1 MIKNYI
7 KITLRNM
14 WKYKTFT
21 FINVVGMAV
30 AFGSVLLLALTA
42 FYELSYDDFH
52 TNKNNIYEVYLEE
65 HHANDVEADAAMPVP
80 ITPALKAE
88 FPDVV
93 HASRYGDFGG
103 SVLRY
108 GNKEFNYD
116 VRCVDQD
123 FFKMFT
129 FPIIKGN
136 NLNPLGDKNDVVITE
151 KTAKSIFGD
160 VNPVGKL
167 IELKINN
174 QWKSLNISAVAAD
187 APQNSSL
194 DFNLLCRF
202 EQHPDY
208 EVAKTLW
215 EQRFHNVFVQLHAN
229 ENQASFE
236 QKLKSFVHKYYDG
249 NIKQLRHDGAQPDK
263 EGEVLRL
270 RLIPMDDVHFSP
282 IASQNRAVSK
292 FYPYLVL
299 LISVFILF
307 IACTNFINLS
317 LGRAFTRAKE
327 IGVRKVIGATKQQL
341 ITQFCSESFVI
352 CGLSLI
358 IGAIAA
364 YSLIPQYK
372 LLFNQQLSLNVLSSP
387 LVILY
392 FVGGFV
398 LISLIAGGYPA
409 WLMAIQNTSQAVKG
423 KVVAGKANGLRNSLM
438 VVQFALSA
446 LLIIC
451 TVITWQ
457 QLNFMRNRPLGY
469 DKAQVV
475 SVPIGS
481 NIDPERALQLMRTRL
496 TTYPDIVSVTGTDMN
511 LGTGLDNSAS
521 TSIMTFSYKGKNVKT
536 NWLRVDYD
544 YVKTLGLQ
552 VVNGRDFSRAYGA
565 DTAVVLINQKMA
577 EQLNEKNPIGAVLPT
592 DGAKLQVAGVV
603 KDFNFKSLHQQIA
616 PLTMVI
622 RPSWPVNYI
631 LVKVKPANLPASMAL
646 INKVWKDVNPRSQ
659 AESSFLDENVDRQYK
674 KETRL
679 SKIFIT
685 GAVMAI
691 AISCMGLFAIVILI
705 ITQRTKEIGI
715 RKVLGAS
722 VNSIVYLV
730 AQDFL
735 KLVLIAVCIASP
747 IAWYAMSKWLQ
758 DFAYRINIEWW
769 VFVMAGVIAVI
780 IAFITISFQSIKAAI
795 ANPVKSLRSE

>member
-14 WKYKTFT
+14 WKYKTFS

-30 AFGSVLLLALTA
+30 AFGAVLLLALTA
-42 FYELSYDDFH
+42 FYELSFEDFH
-52 TNKNNIYEVYLEE
+52 KNKNDIYQVYLEE
-65 HHANDVEADAAMPVP
+65 HHSNNVENGAAQPEP
-80 ITPALKAE
+80 LAPTLKADL
-88 FPDVV
+88 PDV
-93 HASRYGDFGG
+93 SYITRYGDFGG

-108 GNKEFNYD
+108 GSKEFNYD

-129 FPIIKGN
+129 FPIISGN
-136 NLNPLGDKNDVVITE
+136 NLHPLADKNDIVIAE
-151 KTAKSIFGD
+151 KIAKNIFGD

-167 IELKINN
+167 VQIKINN
-174 QWKSLNISAVAAD
+174 EWKGFNVSAVAAD
-187 APQNSSL
+187 PPQNSTL
-194 DFNLLCRF
+194 NFDMLCRF
-202 EQHPDY
+202 EQHPAY
-208 EVAKTLW
+208 EQSKGQW
-215 EQRFHNVFVQLHAN
+215 ENRFHNVFVQLPAN
-229 ENQASFE
+229 TKQAVFE
-236 QKLKSFVHKYYDG
+236 QKLKTFVHKHYDG
-249 NIKQLRHDGAQPDK
+249 DIKQLRHDGAQPDN

-270 RLIPMDDVHFSP
+270 RLIPLTDVHFSA
-282 IASQNRAVSK
+282 IASQGRAVSK

-327 IGVRKVIGATKQQL
+327 IGVREVIGATRQQL
-341 ITQFCSESFVI
+341 ITQFCSESFCI
-352 CGLSLI
+352 CAVSLI
-358 IGAIAA
+358 LGAIAA
-364 YSLIPQYK
+364 YLLMPQYK
-372 LLFNQQLSLNVLSSP
+372 LLFNQQLSLGILSSP
-387 LVILY
+387 MVIAY
-392 FVGGFV
+392 FLGGFV

-409 WLMAIQNTSQAVKG
+409 WLMSVQKTSQAVKG
-423 KVVAGKANGLRNSLM
+423 KVSTGKANGLRNSLM

-457 QLNFMRNRPLGY
+457 QLNFMRNRPLGF
-469 DKAQVV
+469 DKNQVV
-475 SVPIGS
+475 SIPIGS
-481 NIDPERALQLMRTRL
+481 NIEPEKALQLMRTKL
-496 TTYPDIVSVTGTDMN
+496 AAYPGVLSVTGTDIN
-511 LGTGLDNSAS
+511 LGRGLDNSSS
-521 TSIMTFSYKGKNVKT
+521 TSVMTFKYKGRNIST

-544 YVKTLGLQ
+544 YVNTLGLQ
-552 VVNGRDFSRAYGA
+552 IVNGRDFSRSYGA

-577 EQLNEKNPIGAVLPT
+577 DQMAEKNPIGTTLPL
-592 DGAKLQVAGVV
+592 DGSNLQVAGVV
-603 KDFNFKSLHQQIA
+603 KDFNFKSLHEVIA

-622 RPSWPVNYI
+622 RTGWPINYI

-646 INKVWKDVNPRSQ
+646 INKVWKEVNPRTQ
-659 AESSFLDENVDRQYK
+659 ADPSFLDENTDRQYK

-722 VNSIVYLV
+722 INSIVFLV
-730 AQDFL
+730 AKDFL
-735 KLVLIAVCIASP
+735 ILIMIAVVIASP
-747 IAWYAMSKWLQ
+747 IAWYSMNKWLQ
-758 DFAYRINIEWW
+758 DFAYRINIQWW
-769 VFVMAGVIAVI
+769 VFVMAGILAVI
-780 IAFITISFQSIKAAI
+780 IAFVTISFQSIKAAL